1 MKWQRSG
8 VGNKLCA
15 IRIKTVLRQGKI
27 VDAIVRVLVFKQLST
42 NPFQS
47 RSSNA
52 SGEYRFEK
60 VIRPSGTSVLSMK
73 KLNGKT
79 TSGRNGQKCILVY

>member
-27 VDAIVRVLVFKQLST
+27 VDANVRVLVFKQFSK
-42 NPFQS
+42 PFES
-47 RSSNA
+47 RNSNA
-52 SGEYRFEK
+52 SGEYRFDEF
-60 VIRPSGTSVLSMK
+60 IRQAALQS
-73 KLNGKT
+73 
-79 TSGRNGQKCILVY
+79 